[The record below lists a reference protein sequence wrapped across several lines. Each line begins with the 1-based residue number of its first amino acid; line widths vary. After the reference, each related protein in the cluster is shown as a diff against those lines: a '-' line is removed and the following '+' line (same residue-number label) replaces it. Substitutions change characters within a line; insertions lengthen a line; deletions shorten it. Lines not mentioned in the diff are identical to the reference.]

1 MVDGVQCWAKWV
13 FDEEYFRDRG
23 FEMLKNSSG

>member
-1 MVDGVQCWAKWV
+1 MVDGAQCSAKSV

-23 FEMLKNSSG
+23 FEMLKNPGG